1 MGSVR
6 RIPAVACVAVA
17 VLASGCGGSSQTYSI
32 EEAKAAFG
40 RHGYVL
46 ETAQWPTTGS
56 LERDGQAIL
65 APRDDPGFFVVVTT
79 DSEADEAW
87 PDYERLEDDDSF
99 VVRRANVALFADD
112 GVSPSDRKRVLAA
125 LEALS
130 DRDAPVL
137 IAGD

>member
-1 MGSVR
+1 MGR
-6 RIPAVACVAVA
+6 
-17 VLASGCGGSSQTYSI
+17 Q
-32 EEAKAAFG
+32 F
-40 RHGYVL
+40 
-46 ETAQWPTTGS
+46 WP
-56 LERDGQAIL
+56 
-65 APRDDPGFFVVVTT
+65 PRDDPGSFVVVTT